1 MVSRKYTIIFILIVV
16 VAVIAILLLGFFIY
30 GVYGLMIRISEE
42 DMSLRVAYQRVD
54 QQIDLID

>member
-30 GVYGLMIRISEE
+30 GVYGLMIGISE
-42 DMSLRVAYQRVD
+42 DMSLRVAYQRID

>member
-16 VAVIAILLLGFFIY
+16 VAVIVILLLGFFIY
-30 GVYGLMIRISEE
+30 GVYGLMIGIYE
-42 DMSLRVAYQRVD
+42 DMSLRVAYQRID